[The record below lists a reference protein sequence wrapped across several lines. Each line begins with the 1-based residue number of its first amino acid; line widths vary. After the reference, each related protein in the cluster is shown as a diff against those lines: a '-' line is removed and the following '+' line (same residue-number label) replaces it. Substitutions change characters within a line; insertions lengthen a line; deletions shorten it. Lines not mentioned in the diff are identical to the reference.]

1 MKHRTPFRNEP
12 LNIIIIARKMREF
25 VSSDCEKTIIVKEL
39 QIRQTKGENGNM
51 KIGRIVIKIFKNEYE
66 LQRKRRLGGGQNAKS

>member
-1 MKHRTPFRNEP
+1 
-12 LNIIIIARKMREF
+12 MREF

-39 QIRQTKGENGNM
+39 QIRQIKGENGNM

>member
-1 MKHRTPFRNEP
+1 
-12 LNIIIIARKMREF
+12 MREF

-39 QIRQTKGENGNM
+39 QIRQIKGENGNM

-66 LQRKRRLGGGQNAKS
+66 LQRKRRLGGGAKC

>member
-1 MKHRTPFRNEP
+1 
-12 LNIIIIARKMREF
+12 MREF

>member
-1 MKHRTPFRNEP
+1 
-12 LNIIIIARKMREF
+12 MREF

-66 LQRKRRLGGGQNAKS
+66 LQRKRRLGGGKMLKANKNIL

>member
-1 MKHRTPFRNEP
+1 
-12 LNIIIIARKMREF
+12 MREF

-66 LQRKRRLGGGQNAKS
+66 LQRKRRLGGQNAKS